1 MKQKTMAAKTLDSP
15 RRTGTLNSD
24 TIAVPNT
31 AGKSMMKGKRRPL
44 PTKAE
49 LVQEDKTINYEDA
62 TSVRMKNSYLIKNEN
77 ASFERS
83 YANLRKK
90 ALNRAG
96 GSID

>member
-1 MKQKTMAAKTLDSP
+1 MGTKTLDSP
-15 RRTGTLNSD
+15 RRTLDANAIVVPGAK
-24 TIAVPNT
+24 TIG
-31 AGKSMMKGKRRPL
+31 GKKRRPP

-62 TSVRMKNSYLIKNEN
+62 TSVRMKNSYLIKNAN

-90 ALNRAG
+90 AMDRSNNMMEQ
-96 GSID
+96 